1 MEYTTLKVL
10 HLGSV
15 GLSICGFTARGM
27 LMLVESPLI
36 WNRWV
41 RTLPHIVD
49 TLLLISGLWMAVL
62 INQYPGSS
70 DWLTAKLVALLAYI
84 GLGFI
89 ALRLGRTK
97 RVRLSAFCGALLC
110 FAYLALVALYKKP
123 LPFG

>member
-1 MEYTTLKVL
+1 MDYTTLKVL

-15 GLSICGFTARGM
+15 ILSISGFTARGM
-27 LMLVESPLI
+27 LMLLDSPLI

-49 TLLLISGLWMAVL
+49 TLLLLSGLWMAVL
-62 INQYPGSS
+62 INQHPGSS
-70 DWLTAKLVALLAYI
+70 GWLTAKLAALLAYI

-97 RVRLSAFCGALLC
+97 SIRVAAFIGALLC
-110 FAYLALVALYKKP
+110 FAYMVLVAISKTP
-123 LPFG
+123 LPIA

>member
-1 MEYTTLKVL
+1 MDYTTLKVL

-15 GLSICGFTARGM
+15 ILSISGFTARGM
-27 LMLVESPLI
+27 LMLLDSPLI

-49 TLLLISGLWMAVL
+49 TLLLLSGLWMAVL
-62 INQYPGSS
+62 INQHPGSS
-70 DWLTAKLVALLAYI
+70 GWLTAKLVALLAYI

-97 RVRLSAFCGALLC
+97 SIRVAAFIGALLC
-110 FAYLALVALYKKP
+110 FAYMVLVAISKTP
-123 LPFG
+123 LPIA